1 MKLLA
6 NQLIRFH
13 VIGPLSDFLVDHSG
27 HQKDGRP
34 AKQRMLLY
42 VLTELVSILIGH
54 DDVADHGIGRRL
66 LELSDGGGHVSA
78 GHDIKILAAKRDL
91 YHFAHRSAVINEI
104 NIRFGFRP
112 ACKKIDHGSSL
123 SASSRCA
130 SSNSRMASSNRS
142 VARR

>member
-1 MKLLA
+1 MKRLA
-6 NQLIRFH
+6 NQLICFYI
-13 VIGPLSDFLVDHSG
+13 IGALSDFLVDLSR
-27 HQKDGRP
+27 HQKNGRR

-42 VLTELVSILIGH
+42 VLAELVSILIGH
-54 DDVADHGIGRRL
+54 NDVANHGIGRRL

-91 YHFAHRSAVINEI
+91 YDFAHRSAVINKI
-104 NIRFGFRP
+104 NVRFGFRP

-130 SSNSRMASSNRS
+130 SSNSRMASSNKS